1 MFYNKVILVG
11 NLTRDVEIRYLPSG
25 LAVASTGLAVN
36 RRFKDRDGNLQEETL
51 FIDITIFG
59 RTAEIANQY
68 LKKGRR
74 VLVEGRLRFEQWS
87 DQLGN
92 KRSKHS
98 VVVESLQMMDTKSEE
113 NRVEGVEEVKDL
125 SQPKKEVVVPE
136 VEEDEIPF

>member
-1 MFYNKVILVG
+1 LLNFQ
-11 NLTRDVEIRYLPSG
+11 PSG